1 MSGEPRCACRVLLEG
16 IVGEGVELTMAVLEA
31 VRPSEISYHLAK
43 HLLYNQFRD
52 PGEPPKMHLLGQI
65 KRVAKCW
72 LDEGYLVCIGGTT
85 SAMVTSRASLETV
98 GGCRPGLK
106 SDSWATSPR

>member
-1 MSGEPRCACRVLLEG
+1 MRVPLEG

-43 HLLYNQFRD
+43 QLLYNQFRD

-72 LDEGYLVCIGGTT
+72 LDEGYLVCIGGT
-85 SAMVTSRASLETV
+85 SR
-98 GGCRPGLK
+98 P
-106 SDSWATSPR
+106 W